1 MSMKKILSRA
11 AVAAALLATAG
22 FAAAATASVTVDSFA
37 DSVQGPH
44 GTVGKDT
51 GLDITAGEFITITV
65 DPLQLWNNSSPDA
78 SYLSNANGHD
88 GSVDVNH
95 HPDFNY
101 TQGSDTF
108 AFGALVGEIGN
119 GAFFL
124 VGTNYSAV
132 ATGTGDLKLF
142 YWDSDYGNN
151 VGSVVANISV
161 VPEPANLALM
171 ALALGAFAL
180 TRRRKA

>member
-1 MSMKKILSRA
+1 MKKILSRA

-22 FAAAATASVTVDSFA
+22 FASAAAVTVDSYTN
-37 DSVQGPH
+37 SVQGEF
-44 GTVGKDT
+44 GATGADT
-51 GLDITAGEFITITV
+51 SFAVQAGQIITISV
-65 DPLQLWNNSSPDA
+65 EPLQLWNNSGTDE

-88 GSVDVNH
+88 HTSVDANH
-95 HPDFNY
+95 HPDFYY
-101 TQGSDTF
+101 TQGGDTF

-119 GAFFL
+119 GAYFL
-124 VGTNYSAV
+124 VGTDYSAI
-132 ATGTGDLKLF
+132 ATTSGELKLF

-151 VGSVVANISV
+151 IGAVTADVAV